1 MPFGF
6 AGLKGPYA
14 VFIIVLM
21 VLGVLA
27 AGFFFYNTTTQN
39 PCGDP
44 GAANFSALPDMTVD
58 VGGQPR
64 NYHAV
69 AANFTKTN
77 QLEAISNVTFL
88 TTEFNDPLQPHL
100 INGACGSDP
109 NSAATITVSV
119 TFRNTGLRESL
130 SLSFRG
136 TSYSS
141 TQEALTNN
149 SEAGLLW
156 NPGSISLTLLVAV

>member
-1 MPFGF
+1 
-6 AGLKGPYA
+6 
-14 VFIIVLM
+14 M

-27 AGFFFYNTTTQN
+27 AGFFFYNAANQN

-58 VGGQPR
+58 VGSQPR

-88 TTEFNDPLQPHL
+88 TTEFNDPLQSHL
-100 INGACGSDP
+100 INGSCGSDP
-109 NSAATITVSV
+109 YTPATIKVNV
-119 TFRNTGLRESL
+119 TFRNNGRQESL
-130 SLSFRG
+130 SFSFRG
-136 TSYSS
+136 ASYSS
-141 TQEALTNN
+141 TQEVFTQY